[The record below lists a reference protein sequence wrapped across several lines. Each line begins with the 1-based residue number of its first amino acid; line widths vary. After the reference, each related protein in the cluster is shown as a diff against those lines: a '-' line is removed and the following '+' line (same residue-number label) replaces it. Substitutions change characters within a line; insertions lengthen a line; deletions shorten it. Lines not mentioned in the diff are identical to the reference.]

1 MSFRQSLSVILLLAL
16 LLPPAVPAGAQDA
29 AQPPQK
35 VVYLTFDD
43 GPKADTPELLAMLEA
58 LDVPATFF
66 LMGASVQMYPEH
78 ARMIYEAGYP
88 IGCHSMG
95 HKYSHPK
102 ENVHHIGTDFPR
114 FTALMREVV
123 GDDFETDLYRFPGGS
138 SSYSS
143 YARRYVTDQGY
154 AWFDWNGMKGDTL
167 PGMNAEAIVEY
178 AIRTSG
184 DSDVIILLAHEGKKK
199 ARDALSG
206 IVEHY
211 RSLGYEFRVLS
222 TDQEKRAI
230 LARCPARMRLPAQ
243 KPEALVP

>member
-1 MSFRQSLSVILLLAL
+1 MSFRQSLSVFLLLAL
-16 LLPPAVPAGAQDA
+16 LLPAVPACAQGPA
-29 AQPPQK
+29 GPPQK

-43 GPKADTPELLAMLEA
+43 GPKADTPELLAVLDA

-66 LMGASVQMYPEH
+66 LMGASVRMYPEH

-95 HKYSHPK
+95 HKYSYLK
-102 ENVHHIGTDFPR
+102 ENVHHIGMDLPR

-123 GDDFETDLYRFPGGS
+123 GDDFKTDLYRFPGGS
-138 SSYSS
+138 SSYSG
-143 YARRYVTDQGY
+143 YARRYVADQGY
-154 AWFDWNGMKGDTL
+154 AWFDWNGLTGDTL

-178 AIRTSG
+178 AISTAG

-199 ARDALSG
+199 TRDALAG

-211 RSLGYEFRVLS
+211 RSLGYEFRTLS
-222 TDQEKRAI
+222 TDQEERAI
-230 LARCPARMRLPAQ
+230 LQRCPAPMRLPAQ
-243 KPEALVP
+243 KPEATVP